1 MVNKILIFLIFLAI
15 NNCGYTPIYKL
26 NENLNFKISK
36 ITFEGD
42 RLINNYLDS
51 KFKRYNEKKET
62 EFMLALTSNYS
73 KIALSKDSTGKITDY
88 KLSLKITVDVKEINI
103 NNQEKFKGYVN
114 TFKYEEEFIL
124 QDENFKFKETNYE
137 NNIKRNLADTIYN
150 KFIIS
155 LTKR

>member
-1 MVNKILIFLIFLAI
+1 MVNKILIFLIFLAV

-73 KIALSKDSTGKITDY
+73 KLH
-88 KLSLKITVDVKEINI
+88 
-103 NNQEKFKGYVN
+103 
-114 TFKYEEEFIL
+114 
-124 QDENFKFKETNYE
+124 
-137 NNIKRNLADTIYN
+137 IKRLNRKN
-150 KFIIS
+150 N
-155 LTKR
+155 

>member
-1 MVNKILIFLIFLAI
+1 M
-15 NNCGYTPIYKL
+15 
-26 NENLNFKISK
+26 
-36 ITFEGD
+36 
-42 RLINNYLDS
+42 
-51 KFKRYNEKKET
+51 
-62 EFMLALTSNYS
+62 
-73 KIALSKDSTGKITDY
+73 
-88 KLSLKITVDVKEINI
+88 SLKITVDVKEINI

-150 KFIIS
+150 KIIIS